1 MPEST
6 KKIFPFLKP
15 QYDKNILPNRKTTE
29 INIPKFFIL
38 QLAPFSLLN
47 YVTQRLEML
56 YFSLLYYDQT
66 RETLCFK
73 KHR

>member
-15 QYDKNILPNRKTTE
+15 QYDKNILPNRKRTE

-38 QLAPFSLLN
+38 QLATFSLLN
-47 YVTQRLEML
+47 
-56 YFSLLYYDQT
+56 
-66 RETLCFK
+66 
-73 KHR
+73 